1 MGTKTD
7 FPTELVEPVKQF
19 QVSIEK
25 VTKVIDPLLKVALP
39 DQQESH
45 HLNAL
50 DKAKLDCLSASAL
63 NTLVWMWLRSK
74 GENPK
79 ETEVQNNY
87 LSLS

>member
-1 MGTKTD
+1 MGSKTD

-19 QVSIEK
+19 QTSIEK
-25 VTKVIDPLLKVALP
+25 VTKVVDPLLSVCLP

-45 HLNAL
+45 HLIPI

-79 ETEVQNNY
+79 ETEVEDDF
-87 LSLS
+87 